1 MAVDVGNTQTVLGL
15 FDGDEPR
22 GRWRVA
28 TEAQRTSD
36 ELAVVCAGLL
46 GPERLAARRRSS
58 AMIVSSVVPG
68 LTRSYRNLARRRA
81 RIPFYVVDASMQ
93 TGLKNRYDDPT
104 AVGADRIVNAVA
116 AGHYYGFPAI
126 VVDIGTATTVE
137 AVDGE
142 ANYLGGAI
150 MTGLYVALDAL
161 VARTAKLPSVDLE
174 EKAPNAIATN
184 TPDSIR
190 AASSTVTPAPW
201 TRLCGARAKSSA
213 SQGVHVIAT
222 GGPADVIVRHCSE
235 IETFDPDLTLK
246 GLRVLYEMNAG
257 ALSAHVPQAACQHAP
272 AARRRVSTTAHLL
285 DTGKLPSLRDAC

>member
-15 FDGDEPR
+15 FEGDEAR

-46 GPERLAARRRSS
+46 DLRGLRLQGVS

-68 LTRSYRNLARRRA
+68 LTRSYRNLARDVLEV
-81 RIPFYVVDASMQ
+81 PFYVVDASMQ
-93 TGLKNRYDDPT
+93 TGLKNRYDDPK
-104 AVGADRIVNAVA
+104 AVGADRIVNSVA

-126 VVDIGTATTVE
+126 IVDIGTATTVE

-174 EKAPNAIATN
+174 EKAPNAIGTN

-190 AASSTVTPAPW
+190 AGFLYGYA
-201 TRLCGARAKSSA
+201 GAVDALVRRSREELGEP
-213 SQGVHVIAT
+213 GVHVIAT

-246 GLRVLYEMNAG
+246 GLRILYFMNA
-257 ALSAHVPQAACQHAP
+257 
-272 AARRRVSTTAHLL
+272 
-285 DTGKLPSLRDAC
+285 D